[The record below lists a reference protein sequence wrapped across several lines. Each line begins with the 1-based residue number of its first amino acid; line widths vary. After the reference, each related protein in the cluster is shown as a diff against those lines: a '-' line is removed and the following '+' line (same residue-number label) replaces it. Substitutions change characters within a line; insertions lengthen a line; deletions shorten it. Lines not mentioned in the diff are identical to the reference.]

1 MASPAPA
8 NGAVYAANGGLLDPL
23 LVSADGHAVGA
34 AKKAGHGAKGKY
46 WAASD
51 KAERRAAK
59 ESGGEDGRALL
70 YRSYKVKGSLLHP
83 YRCSSLA

>member
-8 NGAVYAANGGLLDPL
+8 AGAAYAANGGLTDRL
-23 LVSADGHAVGA
+23 LASAN
-34 AKKAGHGAKGKY
+34 GHGARGKC
-46 WAASD
+46 WVASD

-70 YRSYKVKGSLLHP
+70 FRRYKVKGALLHP
-83 YRCSSLA
+83 YR

>member
-8 NGAVYAANGGLLDPL
+8 GDAVSAANGGLTDPL
-23 LVSADGHAVGA
+23 LVSANGHGA
-34 AKKAGHGAKGKY
+34 AARKAGHGARGRY
-46 WAASD
+46 WVASD

-70 YRSYKVKGSLLHP
+70 FRKYKVKGALLHP
-83 YRCSSLA
+83 YR